1 MRSRLLPSILS
12 MLLGCSQLCPMAP
25 AQGAA
30 NEKQMPANR
39 SVAMTL
45 ARALSRVFERNPELE
60 VSELEIQAAS
70 ARVSQAGLK
79 PNPEI
84 QAVAENLSTPVLGA
98 GLFQYTESTLQ
109 ISQRLELGG
118 KRPLRVRA
126 AEKEVAVAAGQL
138 EVKKVELIAATSRA
152 FADVLAEQERV
163 ANQRELSRLAQQSHS
178 IVVERV
184 AAGKVSPVEQ
194 TRAAVALAA
203 AQVEEEKHLRAL
215 VAAKDRLAALWGG
228 SHVDIDSVQGD
239 FEIPPAASDIP
250 ESCIH
255 NNPDLKLAAAAV
267 DSRGA
272 ALSLELASRKPD
284 LTFNAGFRRLSL
296 ENQDVWVAGVSIPLP
311 IFDKRQGA
319 IAEARVRLNQS
330 RSAEQALERR
340 LRAELTEAR
349 HDHEIALLEAKSL
362 SENALP
368 AAKEAAA
375 AVEEGYR
382 LGKFDFLNVLDAQRT
397 YAELQGRYIEAVA
410 SGLKAAIE
418 IQRLARCDSPKIPP
432 DPAK

>member
-1 MRSRLLPSILS
+1 MKSRLLLLILS
-12 MLLGCSQLCPMAP
+12 MLLGCSQLRPMAL
-25 AQGAA
+25 AQGARS
-30 NEKQMPANR
+30 EKQMPANR
-39 SVAMTL
+39 SVALTL
-45 ARALSRVFERNPELE
+45 AQALSHVFERNPELE

-70 ARVSQAGLK
+70 ARVSQAALK

-84 QAVAENLSTPVLGA
+84 EAVAENLAIPVLGA

-109 ISQRLELGG
+109 ISQRLELGS

-138 EVKKVELIAATSRA
+138 EVKKVELIAATSQA

-163 ANQRELSRLAQQSHS
+163 ANQQELSRLAQQSHS

-194 TRAAVALAA
+194 TRARVALAA

-228 SHVDIDSVQGD
+228 SHGDIDSVQGD

-267 DSRGA
+267 DSRDA
-272 ALSLELASRKPD
+272 ALSLELAFRKPD

-311 IFDKRQGA
+311 VFDRRQGA

-330 RSAEQALERR
+330 RSAEQALERH
-340 LRAELTEAR
+340 LRAELTQAR

-362 SENALP
+362 SESALP

-375 AVEEGYR
+375 AVKEGYR

-410 SGLKAAIE
+410 SGLKAATE
-418 IQRLARCDSPKIPP
+418 IQRLARCDSPTIPP
-432 DPAK
+432 EPAK